1 MQAIHAASE
10 GGSCFSRIVLL
21 LACATAPLL
30 AVAQPTCIKP
40 DASNFVL
47 GSSPSS
53 LTEGWGG
60 HWLLQSVNSSKRIEM
75 RRCSAGHEAG
85 CYFATDVEPGRYY
98 FREVIPGGKNSLDY
112 PVSKPALWIEISGKG
127 VDFIGNWI
135 IDRGDRRVIQSL
147 QISYKLDILDE
158 MIALCQITGKK
169 LFLDQTRTK
178 SLEIVD

>member
-1 MQAIHAASE
+1 MQATNTESE
-10 GGSCFSRIVLL
+10 CRSHFSRILLL
-21 LACATAPLL
+21 LACTTTPLL

-60 HWLLQSVNSSKRIEM
+60 HWLLQSVNSSKRFEM

-85 CYFATDVEPGRYY
+85 CFFATDVEPGKYY
-98 FREVIPGGKNSLDY
+98 FREVIPEGKNTLDY
-112 PVSKPALWIEISGKG
+112 PVSKPALWIEITGKG
-127 VDFIGNWI
+127 VDYIGNWM
-135 IDRGDRRVIQSL
+135 IDRGDRRVIESL
-147 QISYKLDILDE
+147 QISYRLDILDE
-158 MIALCQITGKK
+158 MIELCQISGKK
-169 LFLDQTRTK
+169 LFLDQTQTK